1 MYEEKSPSNLRE
13 LNVYFKSQ
21 VDNIDQ
27 IIKKAQLLQN
37 SQQGK
42 LNSCVR
48 VYRYPSGLAIETLSR
63 VLDALVNVET
73 LDDVDGLNV
82 FSKKGFTFELAKNDS
97 VRHLQIEARQ
107 REMGG
112 KNSTDIF
119 DIGDFRL
126 LEFGADGSMIAEAD
140 FSLYRI
146 SESIFA

>member
-1 MYEEKSPSNLRE
+1 MYEEKSPSNLRD
-13 LNVYFKSQ
+13 LNLYFKSQ
-21 VDNIDQ
+21 IDNTDQ

-37 SQQGK
+37 SQK
-42 LNSCVR
+42 ENSTGGVR
-48 VYRYPSGLAIETLSR
+48 MYRYTSGLSIETISK
-63 VLDALVNVET
+63 VLDALVNVKT

-82 FSKKGFTFELAKNDS
+82 FSKKGFTFELAKNHS
-97 VRHLQIEARQ
+97 VRHLQIETRQ
-107 REMGG
+107 KEMGG

-126 LEFGADGSMIAEAD
+126 LEFDADGSMIAEAD